1 VLDAFAL
8 MSRSEGII
16 PALEP
21 AHALAWVVS
30 AKQELAGKTVLLNMS
45 GRGDKDVQ
53 QVSDIVG
60 ATIG

>member
-1 VLDAFAL
+1 

-21 AHALAWVVS
+21 AHAWPGS
-30 AKQELAGKTVLLNMS
+30 CRREKELAGKTVLLNMS

-60 ATIG
+60 DTIG